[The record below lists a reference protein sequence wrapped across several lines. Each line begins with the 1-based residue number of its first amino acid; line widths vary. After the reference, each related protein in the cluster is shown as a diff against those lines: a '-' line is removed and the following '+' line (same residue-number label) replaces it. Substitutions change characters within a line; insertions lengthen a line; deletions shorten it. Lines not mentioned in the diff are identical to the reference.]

1 MTEPYDQGP
10 IDWHWRETP
19 EWQEVERAIANLL
32 ALDPYAGDPMV
43 TDFVLVA
50 ASVPGDLSADDLLG
64 STAIFCSSH
73 QSYVAKG
80 LLIDGLDIQRGMEG
94 DPGDV

>member
-1 MTEPYDQGP
+1 MNDEGP
-10 IDWHWRETP
+10 IDWDWRETP
-19 EWQEVERAIANLL
+19 EWRDVEKAVNNLL
-32 ALDPYAGDPMV
+32 ALDPDAGDPMV

-50 ASVPGDLSADDLLG
+50 ASVPGDLSAQDLLG

-80 LLIDGLDIQRGMEG
+80 LLVDGIDLQRGMEG
-94 DPGDV
+94 DPNNV